1 MLQKKLR
8 PFAAPEEAACKWLGH
23 IALWGMLQIFFSRK
37 EVERGIKRVIPLVLR
52 IVFLKQL
59 WTIIVFNDSP

>member
-37 EVERGIKRVIPLVLR
+37 EVERGIKGVIPLVLH
-52 IVFLKQL
+52 
-59 WTIIVFNDSP
+59 IIFFKAIMDYYCI

>member
-52 IVFLKQL
+52 IVF
-59 WTIIVFNDSP
+59 